1 VILLWPAVSVL
12 GFVGLVGVVVAL
24 GTSSTARYVGERNR
38 VQAQP
43 RTAPAEAV
51 VPVVTAA
58 APSAA
63 DRAPLVTAPA
73 TRDQDVADQAA
84 GRARQEVPSTVATLP
99 PAPAAGGGS
108 TPTWWV
114 VAEEDHRVVS
124 GPFADRVEAEWAS
137 LSGAVDVPAHALHG
151 VRRPDGR
158 VVRRQTPE
166 DLAWLTDLGDQLDRL
181 PLDWDDQLSDDDP
194 TVTLVVEVAAA
205 LVESGLPLHDC
216 AGEDPAGGLCLT
228 PEPGCGGV
236 LVSWHQ
242 HDRMSRDLIR
252 GTDAVTAVQ
261 RTLNAAVAECLEA
274 LGFLVAPVGSSGC
287 SLVIDARSDG

>member
-1 VILLWPAVSVL
+1 MILWPTVSVL
-12 GFVGLVGVVVAL
+12 GFLGLVGVVVAL
-24 GTSSTARYVGERNR
+24 GTSSTARYTGERNR
-38 VQAQP
+38 VQTQP
-43 RTAPAEAV
+43 REAPAEAA
-51 VPVVTAA
+51 VPGATAT

-63 DRAPLVTAPA
+63 DRAPLATGPA
-73 TRDQDVADQAA
+73 SRDQDAADQAA
-84 GRARQEVPSTVATLP
+84 GRERQQAPSTVATLP
-99 PAPAAGGGS
+99 PAPPVGGGS
-108 TPTWWV
+108 TPAWWL

-124 GPFADRVEAEWAS
+124 GPFADRVAADWAA
-137 LSGAVDVPAHALHG
+137 LAGAVDVPAHALHG

-166 DLAWLTDLGDQLDRL
+166 DLAWLTELGDQLDRL
-181 PLDWDDQLSDDDP
+181 PQDWDDRLSDDDP

-216 AGEDPAGGLCLT
+216 VGDGPAGGVCLT

-242 HDRMSRDLIR
+242 HDRMSRDLVR
-252 GTDAVTAVQ
+252 GAGAVTAVQ
-261 RTLNAAVAECLEA
+261 RTLNAAVAECLGQ

-287 SLVIDARSDG
+287 SLVIDARSGG